1 MFSSPPLER
10 PVSAPSCLVG
20 LPPRLIHKNVT
31 RNDEANNDWDLWKR
45 EGKSPSEVQN
55 KWLKNVHKCL
65 RSLPCLS
72 IPASPSSANWATSTE
87 MQFPHSHQ
95 GLFNFFTPEV
105 GQSVRFWFL
114 PSSACFRGDGWH
126 DHGCGHGRGR
136 QLGHQDNNSMHR
148 RNWTRVMDDPCK
160 TFWNTLEMF
169 SHFLSWERDKSAW
182 HNPSMGHRTGTS
194 HRTNTSRGTGVIGE
208 RGEKYFPMGERLH
221 SSNSQREIEL
231 QLSEKANLILPLI
244 KT

>member
-1 MFSSPPLER
+1 MARSLIYLCFWTAWSLLNSQRLQYQSYYWVWYILQNDFPEPL
-10 PVSAPSCLVG
+10 
-20 LPPRLIHKNVT
+20 RLIHKNVT

-105 GQSVRFWFL
+105 GQSVRFWFR
-114 PSSACFRGDGWH
+114 PQA
-126 DHGCGHGRGR
+126 
-136 QLGHQDNNSMHR
+136 
-148 RNWTRVMDDPCK
+148 RVSE
-160 TFWNTLEMF
+160 EMA
-169 SHFLSWERDKSAW
+169 D
-182 HNPSMGHRTGTS
+182 MIM
-194 HRTNTSRGTGVIGE
+194 VVD
-208 RGEKYFPMGERLH
+208 MGEVV
-221 SSNSQREIEL
+221 N
-231 QLSEKANLILPLI
+231 
-244 KT
+244 

>member
-105 GQSVRFWFL
+105 GQSVRFWFR
-114 PSSACFRGDGWH
+114 PQA
-126 DHGCGHGRGR
+126 
-136 QLGHQDNNSMHR
+136 
-148 RNWTRVMDDPCK
+148 RVSE
-160 TFWNTLEMF
+160 EMA
-169 SHFLSWERDKSAW
+169 D
-182 HNPSMGHRTGTS
+182 MIM
-194 HRTNTSRGTGVIGE
+194 VVD
-208 RGEKYFPMGERLH
+208 MGEVVNKAIKITIQMKFNVQEELDRNYGWYMKDVLKYTG
-221 SSNSQREIEL
+221 NVLPFLIMGQRQVSL
-231 QLSEKANLILPLI
+231 A
-244 KT
+244 

>member
-1 MFSSPPLER
+1 MKPIMIEIFGKGKGSHQVR
-10 PVSAPSCLVG
+10 F
-20 LPPRLIHKNVT
+20 RI
-31 RNDEANNDWDLWKR
+31 NDWKMYTSVW
-45 EGKSPSEVQN
+45 EVCLAWVFRPLLQVQIEQLL
-55 KWLKNVHKCL
+55 LKCNFHTHT
-65 RSLPCLS
+65 RAFS
-72 IPASPSSANWATSTE
+72 I
-87 MQFPHSHQ
+87 
-95 GLFNFFTPEV
+95 FFTPEV

-231 QLSEKANLILPLI
+231 QLSEKANSILPLI

>member
-1 MFSSPPLER
+1 MIEKCTQVFEKFALLEY
-10 PVSAPSCLVG
+10 SG
-20 LPPRLIHKNVT
+20 L
-31 RNDEANNDWDLWKR
+31 
-45 EGKSPSEVQN
+45 SF
-55 KWLKNVHKCL
+55 KCK
-65 RSLPCLS
+65 LS
-72 IPASPSSANWATSTE
+72 NFYWNAIST
-87 MQFPHSHQ
+87 
-95 GLFNFFTPEV
+95 FTP
-105 GQSVRFWFL
+105 GSFQFFHPWGWSVSKIL
-114 PSSACFRGDGWH
+114 ISPSSACFRGDGWH

-231 QLSEKANLILPLI
+231 QLSEKANSILPLI